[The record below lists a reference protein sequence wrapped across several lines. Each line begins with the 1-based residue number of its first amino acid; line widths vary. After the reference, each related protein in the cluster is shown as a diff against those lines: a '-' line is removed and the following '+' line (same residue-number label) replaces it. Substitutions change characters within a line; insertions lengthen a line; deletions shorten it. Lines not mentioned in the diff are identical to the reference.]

1 MLDGEEHKLDSEE
14 VRRLSRQAKELKED
28 PAFIAAV
35 LALRKQWF
43 AEHMATDDEGVE
55 RRLKAQIRA
64 LEALPSQLQNFIND
78 HTWAEKRK
86 H

>member
-1 MLDGEEHKLDSEE
+1 MDGEEHKLDSEE
-14 VRRLSRQAKELKED
+14 VKRLSRQAKELKED

-35 LALRKQWF
+35 LTLRRQWF
-43 AEHMATDDEGVE
+43 AEFMATGDEGVE
-55 RRLKAQIRA
+55 RRLKAQLRA
-64 LEALPSQLQNFIND
+64 LEAIPLQLQTFIND

>member
-1 MLDGEEHKLDSEE
+1 MDAEEHKLDSEE
-14 VRRLSRQAKELKED
+14 VKRLSRQAKELKED

-43 AEHMATDDEGVE
+43 AEFMATGDEGVE
-55 RRLKAQIRA
+55 RRLKAQLKV
-64 LEALPSQLQNFIND
+64 LEAIPLQLQIFIND
-78 HTWAEKRK
+78 YTWAEKRK